1 MKILLI
7 DVYNFNKGGAETVC
21 FNTGKL
27 LEKHGHK
34 VVYFCLKWTGN
45 NPSPYSKYFPESKE
59 TRKGMLRQVRN
70 MVNYFYHFEAAKKM
84 ERLLME
90 EKPDIAHIHL
100 IWGQITPSILPVLK
114 KFHVPILFTVHD
126 YRIVCPAYTFRNGK
140 GKICEEC
147 KGRLFYKCF
156 IHSCCKG
163 NKIMSAIMAA
173 EQYFRNEFFSPTKY
187 IDGFLY
193 VSNFAKSIQEKYM
206 PSIKDTPN
214 ITLYNFSTD
223 IVGKNKMTVKT
234 KYYLFFGRLSYE
246 KGVKTLLEAFKDL
259 PESHLKIVGTGP
271 KEKELKNYI
280 VTYGMKNVEFVGYKK
295 GRELTDLVRKA
306 YFVIVPS
313 EWYENNPMAII
324 EAYSTGTP
332 ILGARIGGIPEIVI
346 EEETGYLFMSGN
358 SEDLKNKVEL
368 VDGLTAEKYSKL
380 SEGVLKFAG
389 KNLSTENYYPKLIA
403 FYNRFLHK

>member
-1 MKILLI
+1 
-7 DVYNFNKGGAETVC
+7 
-21 FNTGKL
+21 
-27 LEKHGHK
+27 
-34 VVYFCLKWTGN
+34 
-45 NPSPYSKYFPESKE
+45 
-59 TRKGMLRQVRN
+59 
-70 MVNYFYHFEAAKKM
+70 
-84 ERLLME
+84 
-90 EKPDIAHIHL
+90 
-100 IWGQITPSILPVLK
+100 
-114 KFHVPILFTVHD
+114 
-126 YRIVCPAYTFRNGK
+126 
-140 GKICEEC
+140 
-147 KGRLFYKCF
+147 
-156 IHSCCKG
+156 
-163 NKIMSAIMAA
+163 MSAIMAA

-280 VTYGMKNVEFVGYKK
+280 ATYGMKNVEFVGYKK
-295 GRELTDLVRKA
+295 GHELTDLVRKA

-346 EEETGYLFMSGN
+346 EKETGYLFMSGN

-389 KNLSTENYYPKLIA
+389 ENLSTENYYPKLIA